1 VITWA
6 TLIAD
11 VRAQIAVDDDTA
23 YAWLL
28 DRARVLN
35 GAAKWLLREH
45 TTLTVT
51 DQIEYPTPAD
61 ALGIEA
67 VTIGGRPYRRS
78 TLTQMD
84 AAAAGGSTSPIYAD
98 GVDEAGSA
106 LVAIWPPASGGVS
119 MVQRYLADVPDERT
133 GAPPFP
139 SDICSA
145 LADGAIATGL
155 ARMDERFDSAGY
167 FDARFADAIA
177 RCRLRRHSHIGRGG
191 VPIRLVT

>member
-6 TLIAD
+6 DLIVD

-35 GAAKWLLREH
+35 GAAKWLLRED
-45 TTLTVT
+45 TTATVT
-51 DQIEYPTPAD
+51 DQTEYATPAD

-67 VTIGGRPYRRS
+67 VVIGGTPYRRS

-84 AAAAGGSTSPIYAD
+84 TAVAGAQTSRIYAD
-98 GVDEAGSA
+98 GVDAAGHA

-119 MVQRYLADVPDERT
+119 MVQRYLADVPDDRT

-167 FDARFADAIA
+167 FEARFQDAIV
-177 RCRLRRHSHIGRGG
+177 RCRLRRNSHIGRGG